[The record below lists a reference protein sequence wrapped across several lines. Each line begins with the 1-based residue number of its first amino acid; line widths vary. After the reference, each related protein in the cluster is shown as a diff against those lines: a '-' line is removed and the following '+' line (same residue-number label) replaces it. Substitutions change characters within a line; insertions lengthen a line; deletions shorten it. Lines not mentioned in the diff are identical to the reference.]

1 MYVLDEEK
9 VIVNG
14 VWEGY
19 LGHEDVNRGSIM
31 IYTGEKLTG
40 TRLTGYSVV
49 SDWGKTKIR
58 VSAPNGK
65 IYVTYEYMGG
75 APPSSTVEKE
85 IIQTISPENEKADK
99 VYVDM
104 ELMKKSDKISTFTKQ
119 EVMKRIE
126 ENGGNISIID
136 GGSFV

>member
-14 VWEGY
+14 VWEGF
-19 LGHEDVNRGSIM
+19 LDHQEVNLGSIL

-58 VSAPNGK
+58 LSAPSGK
-65 IYVTYEYMGG
+65 VYITYE
-75 APPSSTVEKE
+75 ALSETPSPVVVKE
-85 IIQTISPENEKADK
+85 VTTTTPPENEKADK

-104 ELMKKSDKISTFTKQ
+104 ELMKKADKVSTFTKQ
-119 EVMKRIE
+119 EVLKKIE